1 MNVYDYLNTDKF
13 MKRRKM
19 IDKDDRLP
27 SEYTVSPTT
36 KAVVKPQTE
45 NIMIANKKDINESE
59 IQPLKQAKQE
69 KTDFVEVSNNGALK
83 NEHFNFEKA
92 GRENP
97 FDFMGLTT
105 EPLPLK
111 NEAYYKYD
119 LGKYD
124 TNDIIVSRLQQ
135 AEGVDNPFTR
145 RVRQLNSDGTA
156 TLSEMKEQSNRRE
169 EGLKDILSQLEQEQK
184 SGSGMAT
191 ILGKN
196 IYEAEADRITREAKE
211 EAIKAIQPNSS
222 QEKKREVMN
231 NEAKQKRAEI
241 KKAFESNKLNEKLMK
256 EIVDKPTSKQEAV
269 RKLLKT
275 PPPKKETGDNFI
287 PKSVSKKA
295 EEKESKKK
303 AEEAVTE
310 KKKGRP
316 SGSLNKPPTEKLF
329 ESLSKIEQIRFLE
342 SEGVNI
348 KDIPSSSKKGN
359 LLKSDLMEFYKS
371 NIIGRK

>member
-1 MNVYDYLNTDKF
+1 
-13 MKRRKM
+13 
-19 IDKDDRLP
+19 
-27 SEYTVSPTT
+27 
-36 KAVVKPQTE
+36 
-45 NIMIANKKDINESE
+45 
-59 IQPLKQAKQE
+59 
-69 KTDFVEVSNNGALK
+69 
-83 NEHFNFEKA
+83 
-92 GRENP
+92 
-97 FDFMGLTT
+97 
-105 EPLPLK
+105 
-111 NEAYYKYD
+111 
-119 LGKYD
+119 
-124 TNDIIVSRLQQ
+124 
-135 AEGVDNPFTR
+135 
-145 RVRQLNSDGTA
+145 
-156 TLSEMKEQSNRRE
+156 
-169 EGLKDILSQLEQEQK
+169 
-184 SGSGMAT
+184 MAT

-196 IYEAEADRITREAKE
+196 ISEAEADRITREAKE

-275 PPPKKETGDNFI
+275 PPPKNVKGDNFI

-329 ESLSKIEQIRFLE
+329 ESLSKVEQIRFLE